1 MQEDLQ
7 DPQGLGDPDVS
18 GEQDEQAAGL
28 SYGEPFDSGFALAE
42 RHQLTPDLPAALAV
56 YGEHLALAE
65 SFEDSPD
72 VQLLRG
78 HLLSDIGTVQ
88 LAATDLPG
96 ATLSIGRSLD
106 LVRGIA
112 SVPMGPNGRRLWQEV
127 LLKTLLARVELLRRT
142 GRFDDAQ
149 EVMDEATALLS
160 EFDDPEG
167 LRTAEIGLS
176 RVHLL
181 MDRSAWGAAEE
192 LASALLTDAPPTEPY
207 LLDCLGVVC
216 ASTVRFEQAED
227 YFARAE
233 EAYVATGHH
242 AGRQQVLSHRAYAAL
257 RAGYLDRAEELYA
270 EAAEIFERQGQA
282 EDLAVCEQARA
293 AIAAHR
299 GDAVGA
305 ATLTA
310 SSLARFQQVGAAI
323 AAADTM
329 LMGARH
335 AYERGDI
342 DEMKRLAQGARDVYQ
357 ERGVYERCAQV
368 DLMLARTLE
377 DNLNRTDHGVHERTS
392 LANALSLALPA
403 ALTLEAARY
412 DFATAHAR
420 SQWLQLA
427 DEAMQLVFRL
437 ALRSNDQGLIFELV
451 EHRCAGASLALSHTS
466 TADKTAVFPDAAMK
480 TYAPDDDAPLTLG
493 GIAAEAAA
501 SVGLRVAPPPK
512 IVMSAQAGSRTALQE
527 YVQAAEFRYHR
538 RIVSEEEVPFC
549 PPTL

>member
-1 MQEDLQ
+1 MPDDAES
-7 DPQGLGDPDVS
+7 PQPTADPDTAVRL
-18 GEQDEQAAGL
+18 G
-28 SYGEPFDSGFALAE
+28 YGEPFDSGFALAE
-42 RHQLTPDLPAALAV
+42 RHQLTPNPSAALTV
-56 YGEHLALAE
+56 YGELLAVAE
-65 SFEDSPD
+65 SLEDSPD
-72 VQLLRG
+72 VRLLRG

-96 ATLSIGRSLD
+96 AALSVERSLE

-112 SVPMGPNGRRLWQEV
+112 SVPMGPNGRRLWLEV
-127 LLKTLLARVELLRRT
+127 LLKTLLARAELLRRT
-142 GRFDDAQ
+142 GQF
-149 EVMDEATALLS
+149 DEAQQAVDEASALLP
-160 EFDDPEG
+160 EFDDVEG
-167 LRTAEIGLS
+167 LRTAEIGLT
-176 RVHLL
+176 RVRLL

-192 LASALLTDAPPTEPY
+192 LASTLLADAPLAEPY

-227 YFARAE
+227 WFARAE
-233 EAYVATGHH
+233 EAHLRLGHH
-242 AGRQQVLSHRAYAAL
+242 AERHQVLAHRAYAAL
-257 RAGYLDRAEELYA
+257 RAGDLDRAEELYA
-270 EAAEIFERQGQA
+270 TAAEIFERQGRA

-299 GDAVGA
+299 GDTAGA
-305 ATLTA
+305 AALTA
-310 SSLARFQQVGAAI
+310 AGLARFQQVGAAV

-357 ERGVYERCAQV
+357 EREVYERCAQV

-377 DNLNRTDHGVHERTS
+377 DNLNRTDHGVHERAS
-392 LANALSLALPA
+392 IAHALSLALPA
-403 ALTLEAARY
+403 ALALEAARY

-427 DEAMQLVFRL
+427 DEAMQLAFRL

-451 EHRCAGASLALSHTS
+451 EHRCAGASLALSRTS
-466 TADKTAVFPDAAMK
+466 TADRAAPVFPDAAMK
-480 TYAPDDDAPLTLG
+480 TYAPDDGAPMALG
-493 GIAAEAAA
+493 GVAAEAAA

-512 IVMSAQAGSRTALQE
+512 IVMSAQAGGRTALQE

>member
-1 MQEDLQ
+1 MAEKPEGTAQ
-7 DPQGLGDPDVS
+7 P
-18 GEQDEQAAGL
+18 DEQPPGL

-42 RHQLTPDLPAALAV
+42 RHQLTPDRQAALAV
-56 YGEHLALAE
+56 YGELLALAE

-72 VQLLRG
+72 VRLLRG
-78 HLLSDIGTVQ
+78 HLLSDIGTVR

-96 ATLSIGRSLD
+96 AALSIGRSLD

-112 SVPMGPNGRRLWQEV
+112 AEPMGPNGRRLWLEI
-127 LLKTLLARVELLRRT
+127 LLKTMLARVELLRRT
-142 GRFDDAQ
+142 GEFDEAQ
-149 EVMDEATALLS
+149 EAMDETTALLS

-167 LRTAEIGLS
+167 LRTAEVGLS

-181 MDRSAWGAAEE
+181 MDRSAWGAAEA
-192 LASALLTDAPPTEPY
+192 LASALLADSPATEPY

-216 ASTVRFEQAED
+216 ASTMRFAQAED

-233 EAYVATGHH
+233 EACVTLGHH
-242 AGRQQVLSHRAYAAL
+242 AQRHQVLSHRAYAAL
-257 RAGYLDRAEELYA
+257 RAGDLDRAEELYT
-270 EAAEIFERQGQA
+270 EAAENFERHGQA

-293 AIAAHR
+293 AVAAHR

-305 ATLTA
+305 AVLTA
-310 SSLARFQQVGAAI
+310 CSLARFQQVGAAI

-329 LMGARH
+329 LMGAGH

-342 DEMKRLAQGARDVYQ
+342 DEMKRLAQSARDVYQ

-403 ALTLEAARY
+403 ALALEAARY
-412 DFATAHAR
+412 DFVTAHAR

-427 DEAMQLVFRL
+427 DEAMRLVFRL

-451 EHRCAGASLALSHTS
+451 EHRCAGASLALNRTHP
-466 TADKTAVFPDAAMK
+466 AAEAETAVFPDTAMK
-480 TYAPDDDAPLTLG
+480 TYASDGEVPLTLG

-501 SVGLRVAPPPK
+501 SVGLRVAPPPR
-512 IVMSAQAGSRTALQE
+512 IVMSAEAGGRTALQE
-527 YVQAAEFRYHR
+527 YVRAAEFRYHR
-538 RIVSEEEVPFC
+538 QIVSEEEVPFC

>member
-1 MQEDLQ
+1 MPVDA
-7 DPQGLGDPDVS
+7 DSPQPTADPDTAVRL
-18 GEQDEQAAGL
+18 G
-28 SYGEPFDSGFALAE
+28 YGEPFDSGFALAE
-42 RHQLTPDLPAALAV
+42 RHQLTPDPPAALTV
-56 YGEHLALAE
+56 YGELLAVAE
-65 SFEDSPD
+65 SLEDSPD
-72 VQLLRG
+72 VRLLRG

-88 LAATDLPG
+88 LAATDLP
-96 ATLSIGRSLD
+96 AAALSVERSLE

-112 SVPMGPNGRRLWQEV
+112 SVPMGPNGRRLWLEV
-127 LLKTLLARVELLRRT
+127 LLKTLLAGAELLRRT
-142 GRFDDAQ
+142 GQF
-149 EVMDEATALLS
+149 DEAQQAVDEASALLA
-160 EFDDPEG
+160 EFDDVEG
-167 LRTAEIGLS
+167 LRTAEIGLT
-176 RVHLL
+176 RVRLL

-192 LASALLTDAPPTEPY
+192 LASSLLADAPLAEPY

-227 YFARAE
+227 CFARAD
-233 EAYVATGHH
+233 EAHLRLGHH
-242 AGRQQVLSHRAYAAL
+242 AERHQVLAHRAYAAL
-257 RAGYLDRAEELYA
+257 RAGDLDRAEKLYA
-270 EAAEIFERQGQA
+270 TAAEIFERQGRA

-299 GDAVGA
+299 GDTAGA
-305 ATLTA
+305 AALTA
-310 SSLARFQQVGAAI
+310 AGLARFQQVGAAV

-357 ERGVYERCAQV
+357 EREVYERCAQV
-368 DLMLARTLE
+368 DLMLARALE

-392 LANALSLALPA
+392 IAHALSLALPA
-403 ALTLEAARY
+403 ALALEAARY
-412 DFATAHAR
+412 DFASAHAR

-427 DEAMQLVFRL
+427 DDAMQLAFRL

-451 EHRCAGASLALSHTS
+451 EHRCAGASLALSRTS
-466 TADKTAVFPDAAMK
+466 TADRAAPVFPDAAMK
-480 TYAPDDDAPLTLG
+480 TYAPDDGAPLTLG
-493 GIAAEAAA
+493 GVAAEAAA

-512 IVMSAQAGSRTALQE
+512 IVMSAQAGGRTALQE

>member
-1 MQEDLQ
+1 MPEEPEAPEDAQDAAEQE
-7 DPQGLGDPDVS
+7 
-18 GEQDEQAAGL
+18 EQAAAL

-42 RHQLTPDLPAALAV
+42 HHQHTPDIPAALAV
-56 YGEHLALAE
+56 YGELLAVAE

-72 VQLLRG
+72 VRLLRG
-78 HLLSDIGTVQ
+78 HLWSNIGTVQ

-96 ATLSIGRSLD
+96 AGVSIGQSLD

-112 SVPMGPNGRRLWQEV
+112 SEPMGPNGRQVWLEV
-127 LLKTLLARVELLRRT
+127 LLKTLMARVELLRRT
-142 GRFDDAQ
+142 GQFDEAQ
-149 EVMDEATALLS
+149 EAMDEATGLLS

-181 MDRSAWGAAEE
+181 MDRGAWGAAEE
-192 LASALLTDAPPTEPY
+192 LASALLADAPSTEPY

-233 EAYVATGHH
+233 EAHLALGHQ

-257 RAGYLDRAEELYA
+257 RAGDFDRAEELYTQ
-270 EAAEIFERQGQA
+270 AAEIFERQGQA

-299 GDAVGA
+299 GDAAGA
-305 ATLTA
+305 AALTA

-329 LMGARH
+329 LLGARH

-368 DLMLARTLE
+368 DLMLARALE

-392 LANALSLALPA
+392 LATALSLALPA
-403 ALTLEAARY
+403 ALALEAARY
-412 DFATAHAR
+412 EFATAHAR

-437 ALRSNDQGLIFELV
+437 ALRGNDQGLIFELV
-451 EHRCAGASLALSHTS
+451 EHRCAGASLALSRTS
-466 TADKTAVFPDAAMK
+466 TTGKAAAVFPDAAMK
-480 TYAPDDDAPLTLG
+480 TYAPDDGAPLTLG

-501 SVGLRVAPPPK
+501 SVGLRVAPPPR
-512 IVMSAQAGSRTALQE
+512 IVMSAAGGRTALQE

-549 PPTL
+549 PPTI

>member
-1 MQEDLQ
+1 MPDDAES
-7 DPQGLGDPDVS
+7 PQPTADPDTAVRL
-18 GEQDEQAAGL
+18 G
-28 SYGEPFDSGFALAE
+28 YGEPFDSGFALAE
-42 RHQLTPDLPAALAV
+42 RHQLTPDPSAALTV
-56 YGEHLALAE
+56 YGELLAVAE
-65 SFEDSPD
+65 SLEDSPD
-72 VQLLRG
+72 VRLLRG

-96 ATLSIGRSLD
+96 AALSVERSLE

-112 SVPMGPNGRRLWQEV
+112 SVPMGPNGRRLWLEV
-127 LLKTLLARVELLRRT
+127 LLKTLLARAELLRRT
-142 GRFDDAQ
+142 GQF
-149 EVMDEATALLS
+149 DEAQQAVDEASALLA
-160 EFDDPEG
+160 EFDDVEG
-167 LRTAEIGLS
+167 LRTAEIGLT
-176 RVHLL
+176 RVRLL

-192 LASALLTDAPPTEPY
+192 LASTLLADAPLAEPY

-227 YFARAE
+227 WFARAE
-233 EAYVATGHH
+233 EAHLRLGHH
-242 AGRQQVLSHRAYAAL
+242 AERHQVLAHRAYAAL
-257 RAGYLDRAEELYA
+257 RAGDLDRAEKLYA
-270 EAAEIFERQGQA
+270 TAAEIFERQGRA

-299 GDAVGA
+299 GDTAGA
-305 ATLTA
+305 AALTA
-310 SSLARFQQVGAAI
+310 AGLARFQQVGAAV

-329 LMGARH
+329 LLGAGH

-357 ERGVYERCAQV
+357 EREVYERCAQV

-377 DNLNRTDHGVHERTS
+377 DNLNRTDHGVHERAS
-392 LANALSLALPA
+392 IAHALSLALPA
-403 ALTLEAARY
+403 ALALEAVRY

-427 DEAMQLVFRL
+427 DEAMQLAFRL

-451 EHRCAGASLALSHTS
+451 EHRCAGASLSLSRTS
-466 TADKTAVFPDAAMK
+466 TADRAAAVFPDAAMK
-480 TYAPDDDAPLTLG
+480 TYAPDDGAPLTLG
-493 GIAAEAAA
+493 GVAAEAAA

-512 IVMSAQAGSRTALQE
+512 IVMSAQAGGRTALQE

>member
-1 MQEDLQ
+1 MPVDA
-7 DPQGLGDPDVS
+7 DSPQPTADPDTAVRL
-18 GEQDEQAAGL
+18 G
-28 SYGEPFDSGFALAE
+28 YGEPFDSGFALAE
-42 RHQLTPDLPAALAV
+42 RHQLTPDPPAALTV
-56 YGEHLALAE
+56 YGELLAVAE
-65 SFEDSPD
+65 SLEDSPD
-72 VQLLRG
+72 VRLLRG

-88 LAATDLPG
+88 LAATDLP
-96 ATLSIGRSLD
+96 AAALSVERSLE

-112 SVPMGPNGRRLWQEV
+112 SVPMGPNGRRLWLEV
-127 LLKTLLARVELLRRT
+127 LLKTLLAGAELLRRT
-142 GRFDDAQ
+142 GQF
-149 EVMDEATALLS
+149 DEAQQAVDEASALLA
-160 EFDDPEG
+160 EFDDVEG
-167 LRTAEIGLS
+167 LRTAEIGLT
-176 RVHLL
+176 RVRLL

-192 LASALLTDAPPTEPY
+192 LASSLLADAPLAEPY

-227 YFARAE
+227 CFARAD
-233 EAYVATGHH
+233 EAHLRLGHH
-242 AGRQQVLSHRAYAAL
+242 AERHQVLAHRAYAAL
-257 RAGYLDRAEELYA
+257 RAGDLDRAEKLYA
-270 EAAEIFERQGQA
+270 TAAEIFERQGRA

-299 GDAVGA
+299 GDTAGA
-305 ATLTA
+305 AALTA
-310 SSLARFQQVGAAI
+310 AGLARFQQVGAAV

-357 ERGVYERCAQV
+357 EREVYERCAQV
-368 DLMLARTLE
+368 DLMLARALE

-392 LANALSLALPA
+392 IAHALSLALPA
-403 ALTLEAARY
+403 ALALEAARY
-412 DFATAHAR
+412 DFASAHAR

-427 DEAMQLVFRL
+427 DEAMQLAFRL

-451 EHRCAGASLALSHTS
+451 EHRCAGASLALSRTS
-466 TADKTAVFPDAAMK
+466 TADRAAPVFPDAAMK
-480 TYAPDDDAPLTLG
+480 TYAPDDGAPLTLG
-493 GIAAEAAA
+493 GVAAEAAA

-512 IVMSAQAGSRTALQE
+512 IVMSAQAGGRTALQE

>member
-1 MQEDLQ
+1 MPDDAEN
-7 DPQGLGDPDVS
+7 PQSPTDPD
-18 GEQDEQAAGL
+18 AAVRLG
-28 SYGEPFDSGFALAE
+28 YGEPFDSGFALAE
-42 RHQLTPDLPAALAV
+42 SHQLTPDLPAALTV
-56 YGEHLALAE
+56 YSELLALAE

-72 VQLLRG
+72 VRLLRG
-78 HLLSDIGTVQ
+78 HLLSDSGTVQ

-96 ATLSIGRSLD
+96 AALSVERSLE

-112 SVPMGPNGRRLWQEV
+112 SVPMGPNGRRLWLEV
-127 LLKTLLARVELLRRT
+127 LLKTLLARAELLRRT
-142 GRFDDAQ
+142 GQF
-149 EVMDEATALLS
+149 DEAQQAVDEAAALLA
-160 EFDDPEG
+160 EFDDVEG
-167 LRTAEIGLS
+167 LRTAEIGLT
-176 RVHLL
+176 RVRLL

-192 LASALLTDAPPTEPY
+192 LASTLLADTTLAEPY

-227 YFARAE
+227 CFARAD
-233 EAYVATGHH
+233 EAHLRLGHH
-242 AGRQQVLSHRAYAAL
+242 AERHQVLAHRAYAAL
-257 RAGYLDRAEELYA
+257 RAGDLDRAEELYA
-270 EAAEIFERQGQA
+270 RAAEIFERQGRA

-299 GDAVGA
+299 GETAGA
-305 ATLTA
+305 AALTA
-310 SSLARFQQVGAAI
+310 SSLARFQQVGAAV

-357 ERGVYERCAQV
+357 EREVYERCAQV

-377 DNLNRTDHGVHERTS
+377 DNLNRTAHGVHERTS
-392 LANALSLALPA
+392 IAHALSLALPA
-403 ALTLEAARY
+403 ALALEAARY

-427 DEAMQLVFRL
+427 DEAMQLAFRL

-451 EHRCAGASLALSHTS
+451 EHRCAGASLALSRMS
-466 TADKTAVFPDAAMK
+466 TADRAAPVFPDPAMK
-480 TYAPDDDAPLTLG
+480 TYAPDDGAPLTLG
-493 GIAAEAAA
+493 GVAAEAAA

-512 IVMSAQAGSRTALQE
+512 IVMSAEAGGRTALQE

-538 RIVSEEEVPFC
+538 PIVSEEEVPFC
-549 PPTL
+549 PPML

>member
-1 MQEDLQ
+1 MPEDPRDLA
-7 DPQGLGDPDVS
+7 DPDDAAERE
-18 GEQDEQAAGL
+18 GQAAGL

-42 RHQLTPDLPAALAV
+42 RHQLTPDLLAALAV
-56 YGEHLALAE
+56 YGELLAMAE

-72 VQLLRG
+72 VRLLRG

-96 ATLSIGRSLD
+96 AALSIGRSLD

-142 GRFDDAQ
+142 GRFDEAQ
-149 EVMDEATALLS
+149 EAMDEATALLS
-160 EFDDPEG
+160 EFDDLEG

-233 EAYVATGHH
+233 EAYLTLGHH

-257 RAGYLDRAEELYA
+257 RAGRLDRAEELYA

-299 GDAVGA
+299 GDAAGA
-305 ATLTA
+305 AALTA

-368 DLMLARTLE
+368 DLMLAQTLE

-437 ALRSNDQGLIFELV
+437 ALRGNDQGLIFELV
-451 EHRCAGASLALSHTS
+451 EHRCAGASLALSRTS
-466 TADKTAVFPDAAMK
+466 TADKAAVFPDAAMK

-512 IVMSAQAGSRTALQE
+512 IVMSAEAGGRTALQE

-549 PPTL
+549 PPTF